1 MKVFLFIFCFMLIPS
16 LVLPNSFDDLSNNS
30 SLDKYDEIKSEWFS
44 NQCRQ
49 LIEDLHLQQLKN
61 CKLIKSKY
69 NNAYVTING
78 DVYFTLSMMKL
89 IHNKHQWA
97 VILAH
102 ENAHLELKHYQ
113 QLADKIQN
121 PDFFFPKKKYKKLR
135 EKVELEADHRAKTI
149 VEKHGFNSNQ
159 VSYYLQRIESGK
171 RDKRTSQKIK
181 KDDANEIIDLELIE
195 SIAEI
200 K

>member
-1 MKVFLFIFCFMLIPS
+1 MA
-16 LVLPNSFDDLSNNS
+16 
-30 SLDKYDEIKSEWFS
+30 KYEEIKSDWFS
-44 NQCRQ
+44 NQCHQ
-49 LIEDLHLQQLKN
+49 LIEDLHLEQLKN

-69 NNAYVTING
+69 SNAYVLANG

-135 EKVELEADHRAKTI
+135 EKVELEADDWAKTI
-149 VEKHGFNSNQ
+149 VEKHGFNSDQ

-171 RDKRTSQKIK
+171 KDKRTSQKIK